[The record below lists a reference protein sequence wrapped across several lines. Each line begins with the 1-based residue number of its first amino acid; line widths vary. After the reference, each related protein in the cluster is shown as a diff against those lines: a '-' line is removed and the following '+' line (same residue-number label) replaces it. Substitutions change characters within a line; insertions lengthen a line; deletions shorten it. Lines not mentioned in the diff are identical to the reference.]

1 MPPITCKKSDIS
13 ESVKPSSFPSATAIT
28 GLLPDLSCSPIT
40 LNPKGEHLCKTLASG
55 NLNSNEF
62 LMETSIDLTTE
73 DCDTNEAP
81 QKMSP
86 MMMRK
91 FILVPLKLAVPYLL
105 GKRELKKMGSVKDP
119 IEIDLTV
126 ELDEEAGSKVNNVKV
141 DASSQ
146 CLNECT
152 LSEVCLPPKNHTKRH
167 DLEVDFSIEG
177 EDFKDE
183 PELVSICDISQL
195 AQDSIDPVILKYQGI
210 DDEEMALGSTNV
222 KLKSTSIESEP
233 LAKYG
238 TFERSHVVDAKLKKN
253 TSEDTQKE
261 CNDISDL
268 EIKIEYPEPL
278 EEMLKCTTEPD
289 SSERDMEIHLS
300 FEKKENKLQSVTPI
314 FRDTFVQS
322 FHNVNEI
329 LEGKRLSSRGQNI
342 SHSLFEPEIL
352 ERSQIETDSS
362 EKISSEITQKDC
374 EKLADMEIKI
384 EYSEPLTGACLS
396 PKSDLSEDNLVV
408 DLSLD
413 KEEYLESE
421 PLVGEK
427 SGLSQNSDIAIVN
440 TLFGNN
446 PCDSETQE
454 AKKNLFGSSKAEL
467 NLLPTSANKK
477 KFEVVEMGPSS
488 DIYTSSKECPE
499 PDFEIK
505 IEYPEPLKD
514 SQVYES
520 QYSQITDHKNAKFQC
535 ETCPYETDESVHFEV
550 HKKTHRYSYN
560 CPQCLYKTCKKAK
573 LQHHIYCK
581 HTPME
586 DKLIYCGDC
595 EFTCLTRVGMAD
607 HRRKMHKRLPRP
619 PNKCFLERKPKV
631 STHPCGVCT
640 RSFQTAKGA
649 LDHQATHIYSK
660 IESGALKCLTC
671 DFVSARTDM
680 INHYFDVHKKG
691 EKKHRCEKCYY
702 GTNFKSYLTKH
713 FKSHAHME
721 NVRKAQVVQV

>member
-1 MPPITCKKSDIS
+1 MLPITCKKSDVSINTNF
-13 ESVKPSSFPSATAIT
+13 PLSSSAPAIT
-28 GLLPDLSCSPIT
+28 DFSPDLLCSPIT
-40 LNPKGEHLCKTLASG
+40 SNPKGKRLCKTLVCS
-55 NLNSNEF
+55 NPNSSEI

-73 DCDTNEAP
+73 DCDRNESP

-86 MMMRK
+86 LMRK

-105 GKRELKKMGSVKDP
+105 GRRELKNSSSLKHA

-126 ELDEEAGSKVNNVKV
+126 DLNEEPNSKVNNEKI
-141 DASSQ
+141 DLSSQ
-146 CLNECT
+146 SLHECT
-152 LSEVCLPPKNHTKRH
+152 LSEICLPPKTHSKRH
-167 DLEVDFSIEG
+167 DLETDFSIEG

-183 PELVSICDISQL
+183 PELVSVYDISKL
-195 AQDSIDPVILKYQGI
+195 AQDSMETVIVKYQEI
-210 DDEEMALGSTNV
+210 RDKEIPLGSTNTQ
-222 KLKSTSIESEP
+222 LKSTSIHSEL
-233 LAKYG
+233 LAKDE
-238 TFERSHVVDAKLKKN
+238 TFERPHVVEDELNKDI
-253 TSEDTQKE
+253 SEDTQNE
-261 CNDISDL
+261 CDDSLDL

-278 EEMLKCTTEPD
+278 EEMLNCTTGPD
-289 SSERDMEIHLS
+289 LRDKGVASE
-300 FEKKENKLQSVTPI
+300 
-314 FRDTFVQS
+314 
-322 FHNVNEI
+322 
-329 LEGKRLSSRGQNI
+329 GQNI
-342 SHSLFEPEIL
+342 ELSISNTLFETEIFGI
-352 ERSQIETDSS
+352 SQNDTNSPD
-362 EKISSEITQKDC
+362 KITPGNTQTDC

-384 EYSEPLTGACLS
+384 EDSEAPCFAS
-396 PKSDLSEDNLVV
+396 PKNDSM
-408 DLSLD
+408 
-413 KEEYLESE
+413 
-421 PLVGEK
+421 GEI
-427 SGLSQNSDIAIVN
+427 SGLSQNSDIAVVDPSQR
-440 TLFGNN
+440 NN
-446 PCDSETQE
+446 LCDSEVQE
-454 AKKNLFGSSKAEL
+454 TKKTLFGSSETEL
-467 NLLPTSANKK
+467 NLLPTSTNMKTFKAT
-477 KFEVVEMGPSS
+477 EMGPSS
-488 DIYTSSKECPE
+488 NIYVSNKEGPE

-505 IEYPEPLKD
+505 IEYPELLKD
-514 SQVYES
+514 PQNYEL
-520 QYSQITDHKNAKFQC
+520 QYSQITDHRNAKFQC

-619 PNKCFLERKPKV
+619 PNKCFLERKPKL
-631 STHPCGVCT
+631 SSHPCGVCA

-713 FKSHAHME
+713 FKSHAHLE
-721 NVRKAQVVQV
+721 NVRKAQVVQI